1 MSKIISGMQVYYY
14 FVCHKKL
21 WYFSNEIS
29 MESENENVE
38 LGKIL
43 DETSYK
49 SKNKHIMIDEAINID
64 FITEQN
70 LIHEVKK
77 SKNIEEASI
86 WQVKYYLYYLKN
98 KGVENLRGRIDYPLL
113 KQSLNIELTDADEAE
128 FRRILPDIEAI
139 ISTELPPNCE
149 IKKIC
154 KSCAYYY
161 FCSI

>member
-161 FCSI
+161 FCGI

>member
-1 MSKIISGMQVYYY
+1 MSKIISGMQIYYY

-21 WYFSNEIS
+21 WYFSNELS
-29 MESENENVE
+29 MESENENVQ

-49 SKNKHIMIDEAINID
+49 GKNKHIMIDDAINID

-77 SKNIEEASI
+77 SKKIEEASI
-86 WQVKYYLYYLKN
+86 WQLKYYIYYLKN

-113 KQSLNIELTDADEAE
+113 RQSMNIELTESDEKE
-128 FRRILPDIEAI
+128 FERILPDIELI
-139 ISTELPPNCE
+139 ISSELPPNCE
-149 IKKIC
+149 IKRFC
-154 KSCAYYY
+154 KSCSYCY
-161 FCSI
+161 FCCI